1 MAPVILIALYACI
14 IPVGKEEGD
23 GKVFCSPG
31 IVTAFIS
38 FHNQGEAI
46 GLLFGVDK
54 GMGGKEQWL
63 FVDGHGIRAV
73 GQEICFCP
81 FYAANGVVSS
91 MTCLSSQ
98 E

>member
-23 GKVFCSPG
+23 SEVFCSPG

-38 FHNQGEAI
+38 FHNHGEAI

-63 FVDGHGIRAV
+63 LWMVTGYGPLGKGSASVH
-73 GQEICFCP
+73 
-81 FYAANGVVSS
+81 S
-91 MTCLSSQ
+91 MRPMGWYPV
-98 E
+98 